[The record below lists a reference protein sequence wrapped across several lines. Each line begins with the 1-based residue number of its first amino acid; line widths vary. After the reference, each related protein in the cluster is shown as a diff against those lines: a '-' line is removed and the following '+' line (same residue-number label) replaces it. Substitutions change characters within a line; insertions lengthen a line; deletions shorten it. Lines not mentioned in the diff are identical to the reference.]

1 MAAPVLVCRWRSIAA
16 KPKLWALSCSNSE
29 ALLTTASSWP
39 KCATTAGTRVRTA
52 PSSLRSARKGCALPG
67 RPVRASQSAAVCCAS
82 VAESRWCTAT
92 FQPPCASVSAISRP
106 RRLPAPVTST
116 VRRAVG
122 GESGALG
129 MADNRRVETESVS
142 EPSSLTS
149 ALLERLREAIRASG
163 GWLPFDRF
171 MAMALYEPG
180 LGYYANQNP
189 KFGQMPAG
197 VAGQGS
203 DFVTAP
209 ELSPLFGHTLARQVA
224 QALDATGTVDVWEFG
239 AGTGAL
245 ALQVLDALA
254 AMGRSPR
261 RYTIVDLSGSLRER
275 QRGTLAAH
283 ADRVQWVDQLP
294 ERFEGVVLG
303 NEVLDAM
310 PVQLLV
316 RIGGQADGRWFER
329 GVVLA
334 DDGALAWAERS
345 TDLRPPFD
353 IGGPHNYL
361 TEIHLQGEAFIRTLA
376 DRLQRGAAFLIDY
389 GFPEAEYYHPQR
401 HMGTLI
407 CHRAHQSDDDPL
419 TDVGEKDITA
429 HVNFTG
435 IALAA
440 QEAGMQV
447 LGYTSQGRFLINC
460 GLLDVTQGAGP
471 RENAMLGK
479 LVNEHEMGELF
490 KVIGLA
496 PAGSETGW
504 DPVGFSSGDRTH
516 RL

>member
-1 MAAPVLVCRWRSIAA
+1 MNTDPVNEAA
-16 KPKLWALSCSNSE
+16 
-29 ALLTTASSWP
+29 
-39 KCATTAGTRVRTA
+39 
-52 PSSLRSARKGCALPG
+52 
-67 RPVRASQSAAVCCAS
+67 
-82 VAESRWCTAT
+82 
-92 FQPPCASVSAISRP
+92 
-106 RRLPAPVTST
+106 
-116 VRRAVG
+116 
-122 GESGALG
+122 
-129 MADNRRVETESVS
+129 
-142 EPSSLTS
+142 SLTS
-149 ALLERLREAIRASG
+149 ALQQRVQAAIRAAG

-180 LGYYANQNP
+180 LGYYANALP
-189 KFGQMPAG
+189 KFGQMPGG

-224 QALDATGTVDVWEFG
+224 QALAATGTDEVWEFG

-245 ALQVLDALA
+245 ALQLLDALA
-254 AMGRSPR
+254 ALGQAPR
-261 RYTIVDLSGSLRER
+261 RYTIVDLSGTLRAR
-275 QRGTLAAH
+275 QQATLARH
-283 ADRVQWVDQLP
+283 ADRVVWADRLP
-294 ERFEGVVLG
+294 DAFEGVVIG

-316 RIGGQADGRWFER
+316 RIGGQQDGRWYER
-329 GVVLA
+329 GVVA
-334 DDGALAWAERS
+334 GDDGALGWAERP
-345 TDLRPPFD
+345 TDLRPPLD
-353 IGGPHNYL
+353 IEGPQNYL
-361 TEIHLQGEAFIRTLA
+361 TEIHPQGEAFIRTLA
-376 DRLQRGAAFLIDY
+376 ERLQRGAAFFIDY

-407 CHRAHQSDDDPL
+407 CHQAHRSDDNPL
-419 TDVGEKDITA
+419 VDVGLKDITA

-440 QEAGMQV
+440 QDAGMAV
-447 LGYTSQGRFLINC
+447 LGYTGQGRFLINC
-460 GLLDVTQGAGP
+460 GLLDVAKDANV

-496 PAGSETGW
+496 PESSATGW
-504 DPVGFSSGDRTH
+504 DPIGFAAGDRTH